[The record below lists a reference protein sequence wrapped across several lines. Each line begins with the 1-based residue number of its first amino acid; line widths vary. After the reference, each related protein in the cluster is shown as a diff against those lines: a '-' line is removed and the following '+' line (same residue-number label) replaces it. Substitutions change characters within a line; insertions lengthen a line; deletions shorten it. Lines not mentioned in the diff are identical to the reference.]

1 MNLTCLKVDID
12 AKAKYMRQKII
23 AGNWKMNLTLP
34 EAIQLAADIRS
45 DEAVNRH
52 QVILCPSFPYLASLQ
67 NELKGSNIK
76 LAAQNCADRDNGA
89 FTGEVSA
96 PMLASMSIPYVIVGH
111 SERRIYYHES
121 HEVLKE
127 KMDLS
132 LKYDLCPI
140 FCCGET
146 KDIRIDE
153 KQEAYVLKQLEESLF
168 HLSEDD
174 IQKVIIAYEPVW
186 AIGTGLNAS
195 PQQAQDMH
203 HFIRQLI
210 NERYGASVAE
220 GIIILYG
227 GSVKPDNATELFSQQ
242 DVDGGL
248 VGGASLKADDF
259 KKIIKAV

>member
-1 MNLTCLKVDID
+1 
-12 AKAKYMRQKII
+12 MRQKII
-23 AGNWKMNLTLP
+23 AGNWKMNLTLTQ
-34 EAIQLAADIRS
+34 AIKLAADIKAAES
-45 DEAVNRH
+45 TYRH
-52 QVILCPSFPYLASLQ
+52 QVILCPAFPYLSALQ
-67 NELKGSNIK
+67 HVLDGSAIK
-76 LAAQNCADRDNGA
+76 LGAQNCADRENGA

-96 PMLASMSIPYVIVGH
+96 PMLESMSVPYVIVGH

-132 LKYDLCPI
+132 LRYSLLPI

-146 KDIRIDE
+146 KEIRIDE
-153 KQEAYVLKQLEESLF
+153 KQEAFVLKQLEESLF
-168 HLSEDD
+168 HLNEDD
-174 IQKVIIAYEPVW
+174 IKKVVIAYEPVW

-203 HFIRQLI
+203 HFIRLKV
-210 NERYGASVAE
+210 NERYGAAVASQ
-220 GIIILYG
+220 IAILYG
-227 GSVKPDNATELFSQQ
+227 GSVKPDNAAELFSQP

-259 KKIIKAV
+259 IKIIQAV